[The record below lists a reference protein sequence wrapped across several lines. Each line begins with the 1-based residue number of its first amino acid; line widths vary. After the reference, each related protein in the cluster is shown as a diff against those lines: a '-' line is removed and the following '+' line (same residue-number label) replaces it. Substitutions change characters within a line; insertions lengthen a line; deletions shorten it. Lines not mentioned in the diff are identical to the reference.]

1 MKERLSQST
10 KIVSSRLIQ
19 TKRSLITLLFSFS
32 RIKATLTTTYCTSPL
47 LAKDIIKLGFYWNW
61 LTSSAWYI
69 LVAPIKGLS
78 SICTGLICP
87 VAGRKLSWMFRTVWQ
102 KLSRFQLTFFQL
114 FRVRARLLCLLPIQF
129 VSCQL
134 TWFSHLV
141 SKSSMAA
148 PKVLNRVKYYST
160 VNFGIKVQISIHYF
174 SFFFKPIQASN
185 SNLWKILV
193 SYCMDISI
201 DRVVL
206 GLNFFLY
213 TV

>member
-1 MKERLSQST
+1 MTVWRFRKIEIMCFCCGQLSSLAISTNSQSTKNDFFHACIFFKGVFFVKMQAERRSLGPKIVKKKRLSQST

-102 KLSRFQLTFFQL
+102 KLSR
-114 FRVRARLLCLLPIQF
+114 LL
-129 VSCQL
+129 
-134 TWFSHLV
+134 H
-141 SKSSMAA
+141 
-148 PKVLNRVKYYST
+148 
-160 VNFGIKVQISIHYF
+160 
-174 SFFFKPIQASN
+174 
-185 SNLWKILV
+185 
-193 SYCMDISI
+193 
-201 DRVVL
+201 
-206 GLNFFLY
+206 
-213 TV
+213 

>member
-1 MKERLSQST
+1 MATYVKERLSQST

-102 KLSRFQLTFFQL
+102 KLSRFQLTFSNFSAWEPASMPTTYPICILSINMIFSSCFQ
-114 FRVRARLLCLLPIQF
+114 I
-129 VSCQL
+129 
-134 TWFSHLV
+134 
-141 SKSSMAA
+141 
-148 PKVLNRVKYYST
+148 KYGCS
-160 VNFGIKVQISIHYF
+160 
-174 SFFFKPIQASN
+174 
-185 SNLWKILV
+185 
-193 SYCMDISI
+193 
-201 DRVVL
+201 
-206 GLNFFLY
+206 
-213 TV
+213 